1 MHAWVRAGAAV
12 RYDCE
17 SRVRI
22 VGRGA
27 NACTACT
34 LARQNTWSAASAR
47 LRAVRGAARV
57 VSGRRAC
64 ALCGALWEHAC
75 ATACILFKSF
85 VRFGGGG
92 RSGAR
97 HSVLALAD
105 GVPCCHD
112 EGGGL
117 AVTTRRRPC
126 CHDEGGG
133 LAVTTRAA
141 ALLSR
146 RERRSKRPGRGS
158 RAGAAAPA
166 REVSNVRIL

>member
-75 ATACILFKSF
+75 VTACILFKSF

-105 GVPCCHD
+105 GVPSCHE

-117 AVTTRRRPC
+117 AVTTM
-126 CHDEGGG
+126 
-133 LAVTTRAA
+133 AV